1 MKKLIVG
8 ISYRRNFLRK
18 TLRGILNQILM
29 YSIAKNVKLSL
40 KNNLTRRLYILQF
53 TQLHGHIVTINFKNE
68 KIIFMIGV
76 ILP

>member
-53 TQLHGHIVTINFKNE
+53 TQLHGHIVTINFKKE
-68 KIIFMIGV
+68 KIVFMINF

>member
-53 TQLHGHIVTINFKNE
+53 TQLHGHIVTINFKKE
-68 KIIFMIGV
+68 KIVFMISV

>member
-29 YSIAKNVKLSL
+29 YSIAKNVRLSL

-53 TQLHGHIVTINFKNE
+53 TQLHGHIVTINFKKE
-68 KIIFMIGV
+68 KIVFMISV